1 LFLAKN
7 IGDFMKSLT
16 NVAFLAI
23 AILIAAYA
31 SLPTAQAQTLP
42 QAGEATVAFKSM
54 TTTQRSCVSF
64 PYADTAYV
72 QLVADVT
79 VANSTSV
86 AVQSSGNGVN
96 FTNGGVLS
104 ATVATDTPTV
114 ASGNTYTVTLV
125 GKSTCIEATPTN
137 TNPITITAYFYAPP
151 K

>member
-1 LFLAKN
+1 MNFKT
-7 IGDFMKSLT
+7 SLT
-16 NVAFLAI
+16 NVFLLALAFV
-23 AILIAAYA
+23 IAAYA
-31 SLPTAQAQTLP
+31 SLPTVQAQALP

-64 PYADTAYV
+64 PFADTAYV

-79 VANSTSV
+79 VANTTSV
-86 AVQSSGNGVN
+86 AIQSSGNGVN

-104 ATVATDTPTV
+104 ATVLADTPTV
-114 ASGNTYTVTLV
+114 ANGNLYTVTLV

-137 TNPITITAYFYAPP
+137 TNPITITAYFYAPA

>member
-1 LFLAKN
+1 MKN
-7 IGDFMKSLT
+7 VT
-16 NVAFLAI
+16 NVLFLAI
-23 AILIAAYA
+23 AFLFAAYA
-31 SLPTAQAQTLP
+31 TLPVAQAQT

-64 PYADTAYV
+64 PFADTAYV

-79 VANSTSV
+79 VANTTSV
-86 AVQSSGNGVN
+86 AIQSSSNGVN

-104 ATVATDTPTV
+104 ATVLADTPTV
-114 ASGNTYTVTLV
+114 ANGNLYTVTLV

-137 TNPITITAYFYAPP
+137 TNPITITAYFYAPA